1 MFACHAS
8 KIPTRRR
15 GPRERGGS
23 EGLGA
28 KALLG
33 QKEWEDKGLLTNL
46 YNSFLFHKLLV
57 IKALVNLESNDSAL
71 NAPELTLN
79 NRWTYVLHA

>member
-1 MFACHAS
+1 M
-8 KIPTRRR
+8 
-15 GPRERGGS
+15 
-23 EGLGA
+23 
-28 KALLG
+28 
-33 QKEWEDKGLLTNL
+33 EDKGLLTNL

>member
-23 EGLGA
+23 EGLGT
-28 KALLG
+28 KALLR

-57 IKALVNLESNDSAL
+57 ITVDSAL